1 MEKDWKLFRK
11 KLGIWQEAYM
21 NKLIE
26 EYKDILNSDASSS
39 DKYWSLRKKI
49 YEDYKSPGVLA
60 RDVSRSNMLIILLG
74 LLRDEAIT
82 MDDLDEFSDELKED
96 IKQCIK

>member
-11 KLGIWQEAYM
+11 KLGSWQEAYM
-21 NKLIE
+21 DRLIE
-26 EYKDILNSDASSS
+26 EYKDILNSDVSSF

-60 RDVSRSNMLIILLG
+60 RDVSRSNMFIILLG